1 MADAE
6 PEAEDGSED
15 GGGGG
20 GRRAPAGQRGSA
32 ARVAPLGP
40 EQLRRV
46 LEQVTKA
53 QPPAKPPP
61 PPFVLQDAARRLR
74 DAAQQA
80 ALQRGPGAEP
90 PRPRRLL
97 PPQQLEAIC
106 VKVTSGGTKG
116 QEKPMPALATI
127 QPKTAR
133 PSQPLGRHCSAL
145 GLSVTSSQLLG
156 AQPLLSTGP
165 QPRFLSHSP
174 QPPVQVFV
182 QRPLLALRPD
192 PVKRVLAS
200 EALSGQGTTLS
211 PLSASDPPAGTSV
224 SSSPANLFIS
234 NSQTKCT
241 KKLKK
246 SLKVKTRSGRIS
258 RPPKYK
264 AKDYKFIKT
273 EDLAGGHPSDSD
285 DYSELSVEE
294 DEDHS
299 GRQALFDLSSCSL
312 RPKTFKCQTCEKS
325 YIGKGGLARHFKL
338 NPGHGH
344 LELET
349 LLSKKANGSMILG
362 PTEGRTTS
370 LASRELS
377 TPALL
382 SEEGAC
388 SARGGLQN
396 GQSVDVEEA
405 LVSEPKNGSFSALL
419 GSERHPG
426 PRRSGYSVALP
437 EPSAAVLEQSGAVGP
452 QVGVGAACAQGPARS
467 RARLLEFLHQCD
479 REDLVE
485 LALPLLAQVV
495 TVSEFLLM
503 KVAESLGIT
512 EEFLRKKEIHTD
524 CTPPKRS
531 SREDH
536 PEDLEGAGPQKRENE
551 TAEDR
556 LASVKRTR
564 RETVPQDTTEYS
576 ADGGGLQRLASCAPA
591 ASAGFAPGVN
601 GGASHLP
608 EESPTM
614 PVSELDSS
622 TAQAGP
628 QLKAFAD
635 SAAGSGSADP
645 ALLFREA
652 RGLGVYTQLGEPGS
666 LAQDQVAASS
676 GEKAQEHSSEQDAG
690 DGQGSRALCGT
701 SMALLPGRP
710 GNAEAGS
717 LREVRGSH
725 LSSPRSGP
733 GEVLLLEAA
742 APPQEKAWS
751 VDVVPAGY
759 AYGTTSEPGPQPS
772 QGGLL
777 GPEGG
782 LTGHAGDLDPSPC
795 GTETHADRRELEGI
809 TAVREAM
816 AFENASG
823 GPTLPSQRQEQIFIQ
838 TSDGRI
844 LSHPGSIVSG
854 EGDIVIVTD
863 TEGPALQPG
872 PPEGVPLETMET
884 EPSHEMEAEPQS

>member
-15 GGGGG
+15 GGGGGG

-116 QEKPMPALATI
+116 QEKLMPALATI

-145 GLSVTSSQLLG
+145 GLSVTSSPLLG

-192 PVKRVLAS
+192 PAKRVLAS

-224 SSSPANLFIS
+224 SSSPAHLFIS

-299 GRQALFDLSSCSL
+299 GRQTLFDLSSCSL

-344 LELET
+344 LEPET

-382 SEEGAC
+382 SEEGAR

-426 PRRSGYSVALP
+426 PRRSGYSMALP

-467 RARLLEFLHQCD
+467 RARLLE
-479 REDLVE
+479 
-485 LALPLLAQVV
+485 
-495 TVSEFLLM
+495 
-503 KVAESLGIT
+503 VAESLGIT

-531 SREDH
+531 SRGDD
-536 PEDLEGAGPQKRENE
+536 PEDLEGAGPQKREHE

-564 RETVPQDTTEYS
+564 RETVPQHTTEYS

-622 TAQAGP
+622 TAQAGQ

-751 VDVVPAGY
+751 VDVMPAGY

-782 LTGHAGDLDPSPC
+782 LTGHAGDLDQSPC

-823 GPTLPSQRQEQIFIQ
+823 GPTLPSQRQEQIFTQ

-884 EPSHEMEAEPQS
+884 ESSQ

>member
-15 GGGGG
+15 GGGGDG
-20 GRRAPAGQRGSA
+20 GGGRAPAGQRGSA

-106 VKVTSGGTKG
+106 VKVTSGETKG

-145 GLSVTSSQLLG
+145 GLSVASSQLLG

-165 QPRFLSHSP
+165 QPCFLSHSP

-192 PVKRVLAS
+192 PAKRVLAS

-234 NSQTKCT
+234 TSQTKCT

-299 GRQALFDLSSCSL
+299 GRQVLFDLSSCSL

-344 LELET
+344 LEPET
-349 LLSKKANGSMILG
+349 LLSKKANGSVILG

-382 SEEGAC
+382 SEEGAR

-426 PRRSGYSVALP
+426 RRRSGYSVALP

-467 RARLLEFLHQCD
+467 RARLLEFLRQCD

-524 CTPPKRS
+524 CTPPKRN
-531 SREDH
+531 SREDD
-536 PEDLEGAGPQKRENE
+536 PEDLAGAGPQKRENE

-556 LASVKRTR
+556 LALVKRTR

-576 ADGGGLQRLASCAPA
+576 ADSGGLQRLASCAPA
-591 ASAGFAPGVN
+591 ASAGFAPGVS
-601 GGASHLP
+601 GGASRLP
-608 EESPTM
+608 EDSPTM
-614 PVSELDSS
+614 LVSELDRS
-622 TAQAGP
+622 TAQAGR
-628 QLKAFAD
+628 QLKAFAG

-652 RGLGVYTQLGEPGS
+652 RGLGVYTPLGEPGS
-666 LAQDQVAASS
+666 LAQ
-676 GEKAQEHSSEQDAG
+676 EHSPERDAG
-690 DGQGSRALCGT
+690 DGQGSRTLCGT

-717 LREVRGSH
+717 LLEVHGSH
-725 LSSPRSGP
+725 LSSLRSGP

-751 VDVVPAGY
+751 VDVMPAGY

-772 QGGLL
+772 RGGLL

-782 LTGHAGDLDPSPC
+782 LTGHAGDLDQSPC

-823 GPTLPSQRQEQIFIQ
+823 GPTLPSQRQEQTFIQ

-863 TEGPALQPG
+863 TEGRSCGLWAAPSGAVLPSGPLWRVSRLQDI
-872 PPEGVPLETMET
+872 
-884 EPSHEMEAEPQS
+884 

>member
-192 PVKRVLAS
+192 PAKRVLAS

-344 LELET
+344 LEPET

-382 SEEGAC
+382 SEEGAR

-467 RARLLEFLHQCD
+467 RARLLE
-479 REDLVE
+479 
-485 LALPLLAQVV
+485 
-495 TVSEFLLM
+495 
-503 KVAESLGIT
+503 VAESLGIT
-512 EEFLRKKEIHTD
+512 EEFLRKKEVHTD

-622 TAQAGP
+622 TAQAGQ

-690 DGQGSRALCGT
+690 DGQGSRALCST

-710 GNAEAGS
+710 GNAEGGS

-816 AFENASG
+816 VFENASG